1 MSDQADRFRFVP
13 ICENDAVLLG
23 INVSNGNR
31 AVLFVL
37 RPESSGRHFSLSDR
51 LIYETITS
59 YMIHTEFTDYDTA
72 DIDGSMYDVVPW
84 SRDFDK
90 ALAELIDNLVKMR
103 MQNAAVLTQ
112 RLQMELPL

>member
-1 MSDQADRFRFVP
+1 MSDQADRFRFIP
-13 ICENDAVLLG
+13 ICENNAVLLG

-37 RPESSGRHFSLSDR
+37 RPESSGKHFSLSDTMVYNT
-51 LIYETITS
+51 LQTFMGSSEYTEYETA
-59 YMIHTEFTDYDTA
+59 E
-72 DIDGSMYDVVPW
+72 IDHAHYDVVPW
-84 SRDFDK
+84 SREFDK